1 MWHESLLMEHRQF
14 QCDGLHPSALPEG
27 THPRKSEEKGWCIM
41 GFFQKEKAAAM
52 PAAAQSQGAADD
64 IRRLEQYLKTLAS
77 GKLETPPPQVRDPSL
92 QPLAAALQAFAAQQE
107 QQAHDITLM
116 LNNSLASQIH
126 ASIMLNKLFF
136 NLTDIASG
144 VQEVMSVIRT
154 LAESI
159 NDIASMS
166 TNIAEQTNSG
176 QTTMNAAG
184 ETIMEMS
191 AGNKVVG
198 ESIGLMVQR
207 METLTSSTA
216 NIHTLVATV
225 NGISEQTNL
234 LALNASIEAARAGEH
249 GRGFAVVAEE
259 VRKLAVQSKE
269 SVEEIRAQLTS
280 IQNEVKNLGG
290 QFDSMDETFTKNSE
304 NIEATEQ
311 QAGAIR
317 DTFTD
322 ISTAMEKLAPFAE
335 QQSASFEEMTASLSQ
350 TVDNM
355 HTAKNE
361 SKECNTGLFHVL
373 MESSAV
379 RTNFLKNGLS
389 LTSNEILDLAKTDHL
404 IWFARI
410 NQMLLG
416 NLQLNSADVI
426 NHETCRLGQW
436 YSGEGRTKYGGTPVF
451 ENLDAAHARFHQLCA
466 EAIDAY
472 NNHNE
477 YKVRSLL
484 PEIESVSEE
493 VLGALDHLKTT

>member
-1 MWHESLLMEHRQF
+1 
-14 QCDGLHPSALPEG
+14 
-27 THPRKSEEKGWCIM
+27 M
-41 GFFQKEKAAAM
+41 GFFQNGKAAAA
-52 PAAAQSQGAADD
+52 PGVSTGTADD
-64 IRRLEQYLKTLAS
+64 ILKLERYLKTLAA
-77 GKLETPPPQVRDPSL
+77 GKLDAPPPAVSAPSL
-92 QPLAAALQAFAAQQE
+92 QPLAAALQTFAAQQE
-107 QQAHDITLM
+107 KQAREITMTMNESLSQQI
-116 LNNSLASQIH
+116 NS
-126 ASIMLNKLFF
+126 SILLNKLFF
-136 NLTDIASG
+136 NLADITTG
-144 VQEVMSVIRT
+144 VQEVMAVIRK

-166 TNIAEQTNSG
+166 SEIADQTSTG
-176 QTTMNAAG
+176 QDTMSEAG
-184 ETIMEMS
+184 ETIMGMA

-198 ESIGLMVQR
+198 ESISLMVQR
-207 METLTSSTA
+207 MGTLTSSTA
-216 NIHTLVATV
+216 NINTLVATV

-350 TVDNM
+350 AVDNM
-355 HTAKNE
+355 HTAKND

-426 NHETCRLGQW
+426 NHETCRLGHW

-451 ENLDAAHARFHQLCA
+451 ENLGAAHARFHQLCA

>member
-1 MWHESLLMEHRQF
+1 MH
-14 QCDGLHPSALPEG
+14 
-27 THPRKSEEKGWCIM
+27 
-41 GFFQKEKAAAM
+41 
-52 PAAAQSQGAADD
+52 
-64 IRRLEQYLKTLAS
+64 
-77 GKLETPPPQVRDPSL
+77 
-92 QPLAAALQAFAAQQE
+92 
-107 QQAHDITLM
+107 
-116 LNNSLASQIH
+116 
-126 ASIMLNKLFF
+126 
-136 NLTDIASG
+136 
-144 VQEVMSVIRT
+144 
-154 LAESI
+154 
-159 NDIASMS
+159 
-166 TNIAEQTNSG
+166 
-176 QTTMNAAG
+176 AAG

-198 ESIGLMVQR
+198 ESISLMVQR
-207 METLTSSTA
+207 MEKLTSSTA

-280 IQNEVKNLGG
+280 IQSEVKNLGG

-335 QQSASFEEMTASLSQ
+335 QQSASFEEMTASLNQ
-350 TVDNM
+350 AVDNM
-355 HTAKNE
+355 HTAKND

-373 MESSAV
+373 MESSTV

-389 LTSNEILDLAKTDHL
+389 LTSNELLDLARTDHL

-426 NHETCRLGQW
+426 SHETCRLGQW

-451 ENLDAAHARFHQLCA
+451 ENLDAAHARFHKLCA

-493 VLGALDHLKTT
+493 VLGALDQLKAM

>member
-1 MWHESLLMEHRQF
+1 
-14 QCDGLHPSALPEG
+14 
-27 THPRKSEEKGWCIM
+27 M

-52 PAAAQSQGAADD
+52 PVASQGVADD
-64 IRRLEQYLKTLAS
+64 IQKLEHYLKTLAS
-77 GKLETPPPQVRDPSL
+77 GKLDAPPPQVKNASL
-92 QPLAAALQAFAAQQE
+92 QPLVTALQAFAAQQAK
-107 QQAHDITLM
+107 QAHHIMLTL
-116 LNNSLASQIH
+116 NDGLARQIH

-144 VQEVMSVIRT
+144 VQEVMGVIRT

-166 TNIAEQTNSG
+166 SDIAEQTSSG
-176 QTTMNAAG
+176 QATMNEAG
-184 ETIMEMS
+184 ETIMGMA

-198 ESIGLMVQR
+198 ESISRMVER
-207 METLTSSTA
+207 MDTLTSSTA
-216 NIHTLVATV
+216 NINNLVATV

-280 IQNEVKNLGG
+280 IQNEVKSLGG

-304 NIEATEQ
+304 NIEATEK
-311 QAGAIR
+311 QAGAISN
-317 DTFTD
+317 TFTG
-322 ISTAMEKLAPFAE
+322 ISASMEKLAPFAE
-335 QQSASFEEMTASLSQ
+335 QQSASFEEMTASLNQ
-350 TVDNM
+350 AVDNM

-373 MESSAV
+373 MESSTV
-379 RTNFLKNGLS
+379 RTDFLKSGLS
-389 LTSNEILDLAKTDHL
+389 LSSNEILDLAKTDHL

-410 NQMLLG
+410 NQMLMG
-416 NLQLNSADVI
+416 NMQLNSADVI
-426 NHETCRLGQW
+426 NHETCRLGHW
-436 YSGEGRTKYGGTPVF
+436 YSGEGRAKYGGTPVF
-451 ENLDAAHARFHQLCA
+451 ENLDASHERFHRLCA

-472 NNHNE
+472 NSRNE
-477 YKVRSLL
+477 YRVRALL
-484 PEIESVSEE
+484 PDLERTSQE
-493 VLGALDHLKTT
+493 VLDALDQLKTM

>member
-1 MWHESLLMEHRQF
+1 
-14 QCDGLHPSALPEG
+14 
-27 THPRKSEEKGWCIM
+27 
-41 GFFQKEKAAAM
+41 M
-52 PAAAQSQGAADD
+52 PAASHSQGTADD
-64 IRRLEQYLKTLAS
+64 ILKLERYLKTLAT
-77 GKLETPPPQVRDPSL
+77 GKLDTPPPAVSAPSL
-92 QPLAAALQAFAAQQE
+92 QPLATALQAFAAQQE
-107 QQAHDITLM
+107 KQAREITM
-116 LNNSLASQIH
+116 TMNESLSQQIH
-126 ASIMLNKLFF
+126 SSILLNKLFF
-136 NLTDIASG
+136 NLTDITSG
-144 VQEVMSVIRT
+144 VQEVMSVIRK

-166 TNIAEQTNSG
+166 SEIADQTSTG
-176 QTTMNAAG
+176 QDTMSEAG
-184 ETIMEMS
+184 ETIMGMS

-198 ESIGLMVQR
+198 ESISLMVQR
-207 METLTSSTA
+207 MEKLTSSTA
-216 NIHTLVATV
+216 NINTLVATV

-280 IQNEVKNLGG
+280 IQSEVKNLGG

-322 ISTAMEKLAPFAE
+322 ISTAMEKLAPFAA
-335 QQSASFEEMTASLSQ
+335 QQSASFEEMTASLNQ
-350 TVDNM
+350 AVDNM

-373 MESSAV
+373 MESSTV

-389 LTSNEILDLAKTDHL
+389 LTSNELLDLARTDHL

-426 NHETCRLGQW
+426 SHETCRLGQW

-451 ENLDAAHARFHQLCA
+451 ENLDASHARFHKLCA

-477 YKVRSLL
+477 YKARSLL
-484 PEIESVSEE
+484 PGIESVSEE
-493 VLGALDHLKTT
+493 VLGALDQLKAM

>member
-1 MWHESLLMEHRQF
+1 MH
-14 QCDGLHPSALPEG
+14 
-27 THPRKSEEKGWCIM
+27 
-41 GFFQKEKAAAM
+41 
-52 PAAAQSQGAADD
+52 
-64 IRRLEQYLKTLAS
+64 
-77 GKLETPPPQVRDPSL
+77 
-92 QPLAAALQAFAAQQE
+92 
-107 QQAHDITLM
+107 
-116 LNNSLASQIH
+116 
-126 ASIMLNKLFF
+126 
-136 NLTDIASG
+136 
-144 VQEVMSVIRT
+144 
-154 LAESI
+154 
-159 NDIASMS
+159 
-166 TNIAEQTNSG
+166 
-176 QTTMNAAG
+176 AAG
-184 ETIMEMS
+184 ETITEMS

-198 ESIGLMVQR
+198 ESISLMVQR

-216 NIHTLVATV
+216 NINTLVATV

-249 GRGFAVVAEE
+249 RRGFAVVAEE

-350 TVDNM
+350 AVDNM

-373 MESSAV
+373 VESSAV

-389 LTSNEILDLAKTDHL
+389 LTSKEILDLAKTDHL

-426 NHETCRLGQW
+426 NHETCRLGHW